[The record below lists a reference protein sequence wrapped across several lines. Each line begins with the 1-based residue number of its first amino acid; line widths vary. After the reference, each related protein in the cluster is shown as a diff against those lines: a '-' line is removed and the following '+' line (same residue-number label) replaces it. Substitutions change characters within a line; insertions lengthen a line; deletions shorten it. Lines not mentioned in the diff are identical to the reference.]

1 MEVSMEE
8 LADLLCKK
16 GTAPAAIG
24 VEQHGKC
31 IAVLDKGFVYLG
43 DVHTDSDYVYVR
55 NAKNIR
61 KWIGGHGLSW
71 YALNGFDKDIVLD
84 DSGDIKAPIKEL
96 KHLIECS

>member
-8 LADLLCKK
+8 LANLLCQKD
-16 GTAPAAIG
+16 TTPAAIG

-31 IAVLDKGFVYLG
+31 MAVLDKGFVYLG
-43 DVHTDSDYVYVR
+43 DVSTDSNYVYVR

-61 KWIGGHGLSW
+61 NWTGGHGLSW

-84 DSGDIKAPIKEL
+84 DSGDVKAPIAEL
-96 KHLIECS
+96 KHLIECK